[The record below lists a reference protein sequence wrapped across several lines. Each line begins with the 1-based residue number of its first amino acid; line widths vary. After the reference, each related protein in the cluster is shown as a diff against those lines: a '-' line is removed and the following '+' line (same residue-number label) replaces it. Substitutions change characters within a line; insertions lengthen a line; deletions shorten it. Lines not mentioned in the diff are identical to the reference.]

1 MVAAASK
8 GLKSS
13 GRIRESTNDLRRS
26 SWLRCSAVKGPGDAD
41 KVWGSSSSGDISGDV
56 SGNVS
61 GGDGGDGGN
70 DEDAAL
76 RNE

>member
-26 SWLRCSAVKGPGDAD
+26 SWLRCSAVKVLGDTD
-41 KVWGSSSSGDISGDV
+41 KVWGSSSSGDISG
-56 SGNVS
+56 NVS
-61 GGDGGDGGN
+61 GGGGGNGGDGGN
-70 DEDAAL
+70 DEDVAAL